1 MNRKIVE
8 LWHTINGRWYHIIQ
22 EYCEN
27 GEVRY
32 YTDGKR
38 EYPNLTEGTA
48 ESKGL
53 SHNTFVAR
61 PQTIPRY

>member
-1 MNRKIVE
+1 MILKIVE
-8 LWHTINGRWYHIIQ
+8 IWHTINGRWFHICQ

-38 EYPNLTEGTA
+38 EYPNLSEGTA
-48 ESKGL
+48 E
-53 SHNTFVAR
+53 A
-61 PQTIPRY
+61 

>member
-1 MNRKIVE
+1 MISKIVE

-38 EYPNLTEGTA
+38 EYPNLTQGTA
-48 ESKGL
+48 EC
-53 SHNTFVAR
+53 
-61 PQTIPRY
+61 

>member
-1 MNRKIVE
+1 MVLKIVE
-8 LWHTINGRWYHIIQ
+8 LWHTINGRWYHIVQ

-38 EYPNLTEGTA
+38 EYPYLSEGTA
-48 ESKGL
+48 E
-53 SHNTFVAR
+53 A
-61 PQTIPRY
+61 